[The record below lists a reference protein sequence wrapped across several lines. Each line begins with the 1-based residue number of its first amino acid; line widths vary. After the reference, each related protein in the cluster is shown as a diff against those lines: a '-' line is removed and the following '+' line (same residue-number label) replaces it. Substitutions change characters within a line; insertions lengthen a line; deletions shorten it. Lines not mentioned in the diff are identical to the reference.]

1 MKYEMIIYWSD
12 TDNAYLVEVPDTQ
25 VVWRMVQRIK
35 TRFKMLNKLLAT
47 G

>member
-1 MKYEMIIYWSD
+1 MIIYWSD

-25 VVWRMVQRIK
+25 VAWRMVQRIK
-35 TRFKMLNKLLAT
+35 TQLKMLNKLLAN